1 MKLFVVDH
9 LVNFLSLLGIR
20 EHKPE
25 DTKYLKYSSLKG
37 REIRIINRLIACCE
51 VNKIE
56 DVRKLFKKAMFT
68 QKVVSTKNSEKERVI
83 ELCKTKKF
91 FEILKKLNISKFLE
105 EEKNLIK
112 LLCLSP
118 DKTDLIMI
126 SKLVTVIKQFKIS
139 RYFRRFG
146 VKARNPFPHKLN
158 TIYTDQTYE
167 SVKTNSSNSCSNFS
181 EVDLSNDEKVNR
193 RFRLRI
199 KGKK

>member
-91 FEILKKLNISKFLE
+91 FEILMKLNISKFLE
-105 EEKNLIK
+105 EEYLIE

-167 SVKTNSSNSCSNFS
+167 SVKINPSNNSSNFS
-181 EVDLSNDEKVNR
+181 EVDLSEDEKTNR
-193 RFRLRI
+193 KVRLRI

>member
-91 FEILKKLNISKFLE
+91 FEILMKLNISKFLE
-105 EEKNLIK
+105 EEYLIE

-126 SKLVTVIKQFKIS
+126 SKLVIVIKQFKIS
-139 RYFRRFG
+139 RCFRRFG

-167 SVKTNSSNSCSNFS
+167 SVKINPSNNSSNFS
-181 EVDLSNDEKVNR
+181 EVDLSEDEKTNR
-193 RFRLRI
+193 KLRLRI